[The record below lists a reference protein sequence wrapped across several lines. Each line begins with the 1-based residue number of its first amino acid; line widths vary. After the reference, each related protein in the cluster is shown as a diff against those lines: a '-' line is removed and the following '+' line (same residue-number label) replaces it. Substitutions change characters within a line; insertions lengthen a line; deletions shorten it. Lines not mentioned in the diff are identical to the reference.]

1 MNDQTTKTAY
11 KNDIHIETIDLD
23 IDDDIETAGT
33 SNTTGK
39 GLNGKKKKQKKTK
52 ALTASTNAHGNAK
65 QQVDL
70 HATASHQ
77 VLLKFVKVQPQ
88 LRALDKAMV
97 DAPATLEQVERAI
110 DIGKELVREN
120 HATRI
125 TNQSKN
131 WQAVFAVYL
140 DAQLP
145 AGHGQNPS
153 VTLYFNYRG
162 NARANI
168 PFRLQFNPD
177 KLNAQHTD
185 SLIDLW
191 KRILPIGWR
200 GLRSDARYF
209 RVDEAADRQ
218 GDLDNLIL
226 DRKASQVTSR
236 FFTQTGRDGKIKT
249 SYIGEQSAEN
259 GGALYDRFSAEVF
272 RNADC
277 EPVPLNRET
286 ATHTLDQVKDVEGV
300 IRVESR
306 RVFATKLTYAE
317 LLQTPSAF
325 SEYFLFD
332 LSRLPPRDRRDV
344 AFVGYTE
351 IVRLRGMH
359 GAKQRLLYMHGKT
372 AETKRMIADYEQR
385 LASAQCEWWTQL
397 DRTQQLGALLN
408 ALPVNKFMKLIGS

>member
-1 MNDQTTKTAY
+1 MNDRTSKTAY
-11 KNDIHIETIDLD
+11 KNDIHTETIDLD
-23 IDDDIETAGT
+23 IDDDLETAGI

-39 GLNGKKKKQKKTK
+39 GLNDKKKKQKKTK

-70 HATASHQ
+70 HATASGK
-77 VLLKFVKVQPQ
+77 VLFKFAKVQPQ
-88 LRALDKAMV
+88 LRALDKAII
-97 DAPATLEQVERAI
+97 DAPATPEQVERAI
-110 DIGKELVREN
+110 DICKQHVRTRD
-120 HATRI
+120 AKRI
-125 TNQSKN
+125 TNQSQN
-131 WQAVFAVYL
+131 WEAVFVAYL
-140 DAQLP
+140 NSKLP
-145 AGHGQNPS
+145 AGHSEIPS

-162 NARANI
+162 NAKANI
-168 PFRLQFNPD
+168 PFRLQFNPHKID
-177 KLNAQHTD
+177 APHTQT
-185 SLIDLW
+185 LIDMW
-191 KRILPIGWR
+191 KCIWPIGWPE
-200 GLRSDARYF
+200 LRRDARYF
-209 RVDEAADRQ
+209 RVDEAVDAE
-218 GDLDNLIL
+218 GDLDSLIL
-226 DRKASQVTSR
+226 DRKASQVTTR
-236 FFTQTGRDGKIKT
+236 YCTQTGRDGKIKT
-249 SYIGEQSAEN
+249 AYIGEQSAEN

-286 ATHTLDQVKDVEGV
+286 ATHALDQLKEVEGI

-306 RVFATKLTYAE
+306 RVFANKLTYAE

-325 SEYFLFD
+325 SEYYLFD
-332 LSRLPPRDRRDV
+332 LSRLPPRDRRDT

-397 DRTQQLGALLN
+397 DRTQQLGALLT